1 MYPNS
6 GTLRLRRIL
15 RIYTLSYDDTVYQKC
30 LYFFQDISIR
40 DNQVTRPSN
49 DLEIIDAPPPP
60 SASMWILVTTAVAL
74 WAVFPMRATPL
85 DDYVHREDP
94 HYQYSEIG
102 SYRGP
107 EYTMYTL
114 NMTSQKWKTGRFR
127 LFTKC
132 MILKKQEDLNALV
145 NEWMHIHTM
154 SSGNF

>member
-1 MYPNS
+1 
-6 GTLRLRRIL
+6 
-15 RIYTLSYDDTVYQKC
+15 
-30 LYFFQDISIR
+30 
-40 DNQVTRPSN
+40 
-49 DLEIIDAPPPP
+49 
-60 SASMWILVTTAVAL
+60 MWILVTTAVAL
-74 WAVFPMRATPL
+74 WAVSPMRATPL

-132 MILKKQEDLNALV
+132 MILKKIGRLKCISQ
-145 NEWMHIHTM
+145 WMDAH
-154 SSGNF
+154 SYNVVGNFLIRLCCKGCFVWVLFQFFGEGLHGWDWLRWRGACEFYWRAYLRASQLIVMMKWISMLFK

>member
-1 MYPNS
+1 
-6 GTLRLRRIL
+6 
-15 RIYTLSYDDTVYQKC
+15 
-30 LYFFQDISIR
+30 
-40 DNQVTRPSN
+40 
-49 DLEIIDAPPPP
+49 
-60 SASMWILVTTAVAL
+60 MWILVTTAVAL
-74 WAVFPMRATPL
+74 WAVSPMRATPL

-102 SYRGP
+102 AYRGP

-145 NEWMHIHTM
+145 NEWMHIHRM
-154 SSGNF
+154 SSGNFWFGFVVRDVLFGCYFNFSGRGRGTAWLRLVAVKRSLWILLEGISQSISIHSHDEMDLNVV